1 MTGVNGYSYARPA
14 GSMASKGMQYGGA
27 AGNISN
33 QYSNVG
39 NTGMSKADLRNSGM
53 AASAQYRANV
63 DAQKTAEYSQQ
74 LSQTAQMYG
83 ISNFDPMMADADNNG
98 VITKKEYNN
107 MEKQLQMYAMQNM
120 RTGSNGQSSSSG
132 NVFGMLNS
140 ITDTA
145 GNIMGAIKGDGTSGT
160 SGFIE
165 TAGNW
170 VKGLFG

>member
-14 GSMASKGMQYGGA
+14 GSMASKGMQYSGA
-27 AGNISN
+27 SGNITN

-53 AASAQYRANV
+53 TASAQYRAEV
-63 DAQKTAEYSQQ
+63 GAQQTAEYSQQ
-74 LSQTAQMYG
+74 LSQMAQMYG
-83 ISNFDPMMADADNNG
+83 ISNFDPMMADTNNSG
-98 VITKKEYNN
+98 IISKKEYNN

-145 GNIMGAIKGDGTSGT
+145 GNIMGAVKGDGTSGT

>member
-53 AASAQYRANV
+53 TASAQYRAEV
-63 DAQKTAEYSQQ
+63 GAQQTAEYSQQ
-74 LSQTAQMYG
+74 LSQMAQMYG
-83 ISNFDPMMADADNNG
+83 MMADTNNSG
-98 VITKKEYNN
+98 IISKKEYNN

-145 GNIMGAIKGDGTSGT
+145 GNIMGAVKGDGTSGT